1 MAKLEKEVKKAV
13 GKSTKGKS
21 TKGKSTGSKK
31 KTGGA
36 EAENKVRKAAK
47 KLT

>member
-1 MAKLEKEVKKAV
+1 MAKLEKEIKKAAA
-13 GKSTKGKS
+13 KSTRG
-21 TKGKSTGSKK
+21 TSTGGKK

-36 EAENKVRKAAK
+36 KAENKVRKASK

>member
-13 GKSTKGKS
+13 GKSTKD
-21 TKGKSTGSKK
+21 KSTGGKK

-36 EAENKVRKAAK
+36 KAENKVRKAAK

>member
-1 MAKLEKEVKKAV
+1 MAKLDKEVKKAV

-21 TKGKSTGSKK
+21 TGGKK

-36 EAENKVRKAAK
+36 KAENKVRKAAK

>member
-1 MAKLEKEVKKAV
+1 MAKLEKEFKKAV

-21 TKGKSTGSKK
+21 TGGKK
-31 KTGGA
+31 KIGGA
-36 EAENKVRKAAK
+36 KAENKVRKAAK

>member
-21 TKGKSTGSKK
+21 TGGKK
-31 KTGGA
+31 KAGGA
-36 EAENKVRKAAK
+36 KAENKVRKAAK

>member
-13 GKSTKGKS
+13 GKSTKS
-21 TKGKSTGSKK
+21 KSTGGKK

-36 EAENKVRKAAK
+36 KAENEVRKAVK

>member
-1 MAKLEKEVKKAV
+1 MARLERGVKKAV
-13 GKSTKGKS
+13 GKSTES
-21 TKGKSTGSKK
+21 K

-36 EAENKVRKAAK
+36 QAENKVRKAAK